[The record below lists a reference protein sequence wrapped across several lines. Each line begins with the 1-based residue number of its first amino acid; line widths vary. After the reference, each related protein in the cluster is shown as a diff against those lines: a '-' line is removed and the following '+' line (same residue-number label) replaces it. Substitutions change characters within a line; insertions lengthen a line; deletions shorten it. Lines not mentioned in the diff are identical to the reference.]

1 MTKPGTLTFLGHRFQ
16 PLTLADKDMLQDYLR
31 RYPQHVS
38 GYTFATLAAYAP
50 IYGILWSR
58 VGPECLLLARR
69 LGDDLHLLQPIG
81 KPTDTCCDGL
91 LDAAMALPYP
101 LQMTYVAKA
110 YIEANPRFCAHFTV
124 EEDRASAN
132 YIYVARDLAE
142 LAGGRYAKKRNLI
155 AQFQTLHPDW
165 SAAPLDAGCGA
176 ICRQLL
182 LDIAREDG
190 IDPDDTSHL
199 EELRALD
206 FTMTHFDALEQNG
219 VLIRVAGQPVGFAIW
234 ERQNVETAAVHFEKA
249 LRAYKGL
256 YQMVNRE
263 TARAIVAAGFHLIN
277 REEDVGDPGL
287 RQAKLSYSPIDI
299 TPVFDLTL
307 RPDMDHRPP
316 DNTGA

>member
-1 MTKPGTLTFLGHRFQ
+1 MFLGHRFR
-16 PLTLADKDMLQDYLR
+16 PLTLADKDMLQDYLQ

-50 IYGILWSR
+50 IYGVAWSR

-69 LGDDLHLLQPIG
+69 LDGQLHLLQPIG
-81 KPTDTCCDGL
+81 KPTDACCDGL
-91 LDAAMALPYP
+91 LESAAALPYP
-101 LQMTYVAKA
+101 LQMVYVAKA
-110 YIEANPRFCAHFTV
+110 YVDANPRFCAHFIA

-142 LAGGRYAKKRNLI
+142 LAGGRFAKKRNLI

-165 SAAPLDAGCGA
+165 VAESLDADCGTL
-176 ICRQLL
+176 CRQVLL
-182 LDIAREDG
+182 NIAREDG
-190 IDPDDTSHL
+190 VDAGDPTL
-199 EELRALD
+199 AQELQALD

-249 LRAYKGL
+249 LRSFKGL

-263 TARAIVAAGFHLIN
+263 TARAILAAGYHLIN
-277 REEDVGDPGL
+277 REEDVGDLGL

-307 RPDMDHRPP
+307 RADMDHVGAG
-316 DNTGA
+316 NTGA